1 MTNQTE
7 ADPTVDDSPIDEGS
21 LTIKRGVPVTIE
33 ELAALASVGAAIRN
47 IEARFTIAETIRAR
61 SVMATFPTDWVVFK
75 QPEEQGGQITGY
87 LMDAG
92 AKRALAGA
100 GVEVFDVSDPQ
111 RIEGTEP
118 GTFSI
123 RFYASGRSGITGQTI
138 ERVLGSRSSTDD
150 ACKGLTGVPLEDK
163 VLKMAR
169 ANCDGNVARKLIGL
183 QNFPAEEL
191 ARVWARLNPPR
202 DVEKCNRG
210 RGFGTKDD
218 RQGRGAAPNVP
229 PPKCTV
235 CGRGRRVARGQG
247 RQARLL
253 LLPESCEAP
262 CREEVVPRRAG
273 LGRQAAGAPEPPV
286 QDDGRGRLEQER
298 RAVRTPCTGGPVQH
312 LRAAAG
318 GARQRRS
325 RVGRSG
331 ADEVSTRSNTAAL
344 SSGADDAGGG
354 ACS

>member
-183 QNFPAEEL
+183 QNFPADEL

-235 CGRGRRVARGQG
+235 CGADGVW
-247 RQARLL
+247 
-253 LLPESCEAP
+253 
-262 CREEVVPRRAG
+262 RAG
-273 LGRQAAGAPEPPV
+273 KDGKPDFYFCPNHTKHPAGKKWFQDAPAWVAKQEAHRKPPV
-286 QDDGRGRLEQER
+286 QE
-298 RAVRTPCTGGPVQH
+298 T
-312 LRAAAG
+312 AAAG
-318 GARQRRS
+318 SSRS
-325 RVGRSG
+325 AAPSG
-331 ADEVSTRSNTAAL
+331 PPAPEAQCSICGLPPAAHANADHEWKP
-344 SSGADDAGGG
+344 
-354 ACS
+354 